1 LFRYEQGDRRKSKL
15 RWYRDN
21 VALLLQKGFFYTIKG
36 GFNMLD
42 IKQIRENTQYFID
55 LLNRRGG
62 DFSYLNDLVK
72 KDERRREII
81 QEVEA
86 VKAKRNETS
95 KLIGQYKREKK
106 DVTEILAQVADFGKN
121 VSSLEEELKT
131 LEEDI
136 HYTLLITPNV
146 PKEDIPVGK
155 DEEDNLEIKK
165 VGQVPNFDFDP
176 KPHWDLATDLDILDF
191 ERASKITGSRF
202 TVYKGLGARLERA
215 LINWMTDLHA
225 LEHGYT
231 EIIPPYIVNKE
242 SMTATGQFP
251 KFEEDAFKVL
261 DDRELYLNPT
271 AEVPTINLHRG
282 ETLQADQLP
291 IRYTAFTTAFRQEA
305 GSAGRD
311 TRGIIRQH
319 QFNKVELIKF
329 TTPEDSYKELDMML
343 ENSARVLDL
352 LELPYRV
359 VTLCTGDL
367 GFSMRK
373 TFDIEV
379 WLPSYNTYR
388 EIGSISNAEDYQ
400 ARRAN
405 IKFKRTRDSKPEFVH
420 TLNGSG
426 LAVGRT
432 VVAIMENYQQKDGTI
447 KIPDVLV
454 PYMRTD
460 VIK

>member
-1 LFRYEQGDRRKSKL
+1 
-15 RWYRDN
+15 
-21 VALLLQKGFFYTIKG
+21 
-36 GFNMLD
+36 MLD
-42 IKQIRENTQYFID
+42 IKKLRENTQEMIE

-62 DFSYLNDLVK
+62 DFSYLNEVIK
-72 KDERRREII
+72 KDERRRVII
-81 QEVEA
+81 QEVEK
-86 VKAKRNETS
+86 VKALRNETS
-95 KLIGQYKREKK
+95 KKIGQYKRENK
-106 DVTEILAQVADFGKN
+106 DVSEILAQVENIGKDIIG
-121 VSSLEEELKT
+121 LQDELKT
-131 LEEDI
+131 IEDEI
-136 HYTLLITPNV
+136 KYQLLITPNM
-146 PKEDIPVGK
+146 PREDTPIGN
-155 DEEDNLEIKK
+155 DDEDNLEIKK
-165 VGQVPNFDFDP
+165 VGIIPTFEFEP
-176 KPHWDLATDLDILDF
+176 KPHWELGTKLDILDF

-215 LINWMTDLHA
+215 LLNWMTDLHA

-242 SMTATGQFP
+242 SMIASGQFP
-251 KFEEDAFKVL
+251 KFEDDAFKVM
-261 DDRELYLNPT
+261 DDRDLYLNPT
-271 AEVPTINLHRG
+271 AEVPTINLHRN
-282 ETLQADQLP
+282 ETLKGEDLP
-291 IRYTAFTTAFRQEA
+291 IKYTAFTTAFRQEA

-329 TTPEDSYKELDMML
+329 TKPENSYMELDEMVMH
-343 ENSARVLDL
+343 SAKVLDL
-352 LELPYRV
+352 LELPYRIV
-359 VTLCTGDL
+359 NLCTGDL

-405 IKFKRTRDSKPEFVH
+405 IKFKRDKDSKPEFVH

-432 VVAIMENYQQKDGTI
+432 VVAIMENNQQIDGTI
-447 KIPDVLV
+447 VIPKILI
-454 PYMRTD
+454 PYMHTD
-460 VIK
+460 IIK